1 MIMMMMTTVTI
12 TVAVIFFSIIIIVTT
27 SIIITLTLIIIIIIT
42 MTITIIIM
50 SSITRRNHRPHK
62 IPTANYHNQSPF
74 RHRSC
79 MNEKALST
87 QSVLNNNS

>member
-27 SIIITLTLIIIIIIT
+27 SIIITLTLIIIIIT